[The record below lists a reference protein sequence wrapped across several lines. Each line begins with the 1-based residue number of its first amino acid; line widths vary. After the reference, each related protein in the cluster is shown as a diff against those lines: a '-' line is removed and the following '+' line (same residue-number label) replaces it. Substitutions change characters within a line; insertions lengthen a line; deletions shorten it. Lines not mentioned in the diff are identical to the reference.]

1 MRFFNTEGPVV
12 AERHYC
18 VPPLQRL
25 NLGEILELLRDMR
38 YFVLHAP
45 RQTGKTSAL
54 LALRDLLNSR
64 PERDFR
70 CVYIN
75 VEAAQALREDLPA
88 AMRTIIGELSDR
100 ALLAGDGFLDPVW
113 PELLARFGPGQ
124 ALSAALTRW
133 AMADPRPLVLLID
146 EIDSLVGDTLISVLR
161 QLRAGY
167 DRRPSGFPQSVV
179 LCGVRDVRD
188 YRIRSGSEN
197 TMVTGGS
204 AFNVKAESLRLGDF
218 TEAEVR
224 ALLSQHT
231 EETGQAFTPPAL
243 ELLWKQTRGQ
253 PWLVNALCRRACF
266 GSEAGRDRT
275 RPITA
280 ADLIDAQER
289 LILSRET
296 HLDQLADKLR
306 EERVRR
312 VVEPLL
318 SGGDRRTATARDL
331 EYVRDLGLIARDIPL
346 RIANPIYAEVV
357 PRELTYAV
365 QTDLLQEAAWY
376 LDERGGLDVD
386 KLLTA
391 FQAFFREHS
400 EHRVERFDY
409 AEAGPQLLL
418 QAFLQRIVNSGGRI
432 EREYGLGRGRTDLL
446 IIWPLQERR
455 EPHAAARF
463 VIECKVLRASL
474 ERTIR
479 EGVSQTLRYMDRC
492 ASDRGHLIV
501 FDRTEGKPWDQ
512 KIFRRV
518 ERTGEHPPITVWG
531 M

>member
-12 AERHYC
+12 PERHYC

-146 EIDSLVGDTLISVLR
+146 EIDSLVG
-161 QLRAGY
+161 
-167 DRRPSGFPQSVV
+167 
-179 LCGVRDVRD
+179 
-188 YRIRSGSEN
+188 
-197 TMVTGGS
+197 
-204 AFNVKAESLRLGDF
+204 
-218 TEAEVR
+218 
-224 ALLSQHT
+224 
-231 EETGQAFTPPAL
+231 
-243 ELLWKQTRGQ
+243 
-253 PWLVNALCRRACF
+253 
-266 GSEAGRDRT
+266 
-275 RPITA
+275 
-280 ADLIDAQER
+280 
-289 LILSRET
+289 
-296 HLDQLADKLR
+296 
-306 EERVRR
+306 
-312 VVEPLL
+312 
-318 SGGDRRTATARDL
+318 
-331 EYVRDLGLIARDIPL
+331 
-346 RIANPIYAEVV
+346 
-357 PRELTYAV
+357 V

-400 EHRVERFDY
+400 EHWVERFDY

-418 QAFLQRIVNSGGRI
+418 QAFLQRIVNGGRRI

-446 IIWPLQERR
+446 IIWPQQERR

>member
-1 MRFFNTEGPVV
+1 MRTFNTEGPVV
-12 AERHYC
+12 PERHYC
-18 VPPLQRL
+18 IPPLQRV
-25 NLGEILELLRDMR
+25 NLEEVIQLLRDMR

-70 CVYIN
+70 CVYVN

-88 AMRTIIGELSDR
+88 AMQTIIGELSDR

-113 PELLARFGPGQ
+113 PELLARFGAGQ

-146 EIDSLVGDTLISVLR
+146 EIDSLIGDTLISVLR

-188 YRIRSGSEN
+188 
-197 TMVTGGS
+197 MVTGGS

-218 TEAEVR
+218 TEAQVR

-231 EETGQAFTPPAL
+231 EETGQAFTP
-243 ELLWKQTRGQ
+243 
-253 PWLVNALCRRACF
+253 
-266 GSEAGRDRT
+266 
-275 RPITA
+275 
-280 ADLIDAQER
+280 
-289 LILSRET
+289 
-296 HLDQLADKLR
+296 
-306 EERVRR
+306 
-312 VVEPLL
+312 
-318 SGGDRRTATARDL
+318 
-331 EYVRDLGLIARDIPL
+331 
-346 RIANPIYAEVV
+346 
-357 PRELTYAV
+357 
-365 QTDLLQEAAWY
+365 
-376 LDERGGLDVD
+376 
-386 KLLTA
+386 
-391 FQAFFREHS
+391 QA
-400 EHRVERFDY
+400 
-409 AEAGPQLLL
+409 

-446 IIWPLQERR
+446 IIWPQQERR

-479 EGVSQTLRYMDRC
+479 EGVAQTLRYVDRC
-492 ASDRGHLIV
+492 AARSGHLVV
-501 FDRTEGKPWDQ
+501 FDRTEGKPWEE